1 MAGGVSWGEII
12 KEESERLEEMAV
24 SGHIWPYLPKSTM
37 RVELVRKANRECEQ
51 NQYHYS
57 KLCLIV
63 FKQTLKSV
71 WSLNSQQSVTP
82 S

>member
-1 MAGGVSWGEII
+1 
-12 KEESERLEEMAV
+12 MAV
-24 SGHIWPYLPKSTM
+24 SGHIWPRGTK

-57 KLCLIV
+57 KLCLTV
-63 FKQTLKSV
+63 FKRTLKNV
-71 WSLNSQQSVTP
+71 WSLDSQKSVTP